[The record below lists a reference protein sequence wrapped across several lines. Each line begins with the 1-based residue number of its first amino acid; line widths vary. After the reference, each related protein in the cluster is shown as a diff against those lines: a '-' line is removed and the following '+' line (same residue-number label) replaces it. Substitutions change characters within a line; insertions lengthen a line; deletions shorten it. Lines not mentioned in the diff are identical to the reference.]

1 MAAIRDIPLLIL
13 SHFFS
18 SGNHSFEITVWFRIS
33 QLLEPCSRKTWR
45 QGCMWVLRGPRK
57 SCQFHCRDCLSL
69 HVFLVS
75 GLNLLLQ
82 GNWAQVDR
90 KQVRAQF
97 RLISPFGRI
106 FASSPRQHWPSLL
119 RHPYGSLGHLSPL
132 LLLPSLPG
140 DKAHTPLQLTDNG
153 GWPQQTM
160 LHCAVYLKGLNS
172 GLHLQGMTW
181 VATEEIWHVLPPN
194 LQLSNWADL
203 LYNI

>member
-1 MAAIRDIPLLIL
+1 M

-18 SGNHSFEITVWFRIS
+18 SGNHSFEITVCFRIS
-33 QLLEPCSRKTWR
+33 QLLEPRSRKTWR

-69 HVFLVS
+69 HIFLVS

-119 RHPYGSLGHLSPL
+119 RHPYGSLGHGPVSSA
-132 LLLPSLPG
+132 PSAQPPRG
-140 DKAHTPLQLTDNG
+140 QGSCSPLQLTDNG
-153 GWPQQTM
+153 GWPQQMM